1 MYVPAHFVED
11 RLDRLHDL
19 IREQP
24 LGILVTC
31 ETDGLTG
38 NHVPFILDPSDGEF
52 GALQGHV
59 ARHNPVWRESRV
71 VPEVMVIFQGPAAY
85 ISPNWYP
92 GKQEDHR
99 QVPTWN
105 YLTVHAH
112 GELIVHDD
120 VRWLRAQAG
129 RLTRAME
136 REQPVPWKMADAPRA
151 YTDEQ
156 LQHIVGIEIPIA
168 RLVGKAKL
176 NQNKADADR
185 AGAADGLRAAGGEHR
200 RAMADLIEGALS
212 DHVPEVAGPRP
223 T

>member
-1 MYVPAHFVED
+1 MYIPAPFVED
-11 RLDRLHDL
+11 RLDQLHDL
-19 IREQP
+19 IRDQP

-31 ETDGLTG
+31 GADGLTA
-38 NHVPFILDPSDGEF
+38 NHIPFILDPSVGEF

-59 ARHNPVWRESRV
+59 ARNNPVWREPLAL
-71 VPEVMVIFQGPAAY
+71 PEAMVIFQGAAAY

-92 GKQEDHR
+92 AKQIDHR

-120 VRWLRAQAG
+120 VRWLRTQAG
-129 RLTRAME
+129 RLTKAME
-136 REQPVPWKMADAPRA
+136 HGQPVPWKMADAPRDFTEA
-151 YTDEQ
+151 M
-156 LQHIVGIEIPIA
+156 LQDIVGIEIPIK

-176 NQNKADADR
+176 NQNKTDADR

-200 RAMADLIEGALS
+200 AAMADLIDQASGRARS
-212 DHVPEVAGPRP
+212 
-223 T
+223 